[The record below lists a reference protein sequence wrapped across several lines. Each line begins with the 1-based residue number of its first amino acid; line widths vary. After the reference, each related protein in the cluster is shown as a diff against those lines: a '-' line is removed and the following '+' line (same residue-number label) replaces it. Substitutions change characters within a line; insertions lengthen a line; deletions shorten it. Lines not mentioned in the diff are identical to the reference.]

1 MPEIVNKL
9 DYRIRQTR
17 ECVYCQNPCNG
28 SILNLSK
35 VDLLFSDIVKW
46 NIKIEWTEQ
55 SNSLSNQLWQL
66 QLHFKK
72 RINSF
77 VAYHNDYLLEF
88 HSLISIH
95 DG

>member
-46 NIKIEWTEQ
+46 DFKIEWTEQ
-55 SNSLSNQLWQL
+55 ST
-66 QLHFKK
+66 HFQINYGNYNCISK
-72 RINSF
+72 RESI
-77 VAYHNDYLLEF
+77 
-88 HSLISIH
+88 HSLLITMIIC
-95 DG
+95 

>member
-1 MPEIVNKL
+1 MPVIVYKL
-9 DYRIRQTR
+9 DYRIRQTS
-17 ECVYCQNPCNG
+17 EYVYCQNPCNG

-35 VDLLFSDIVKW
+35 VDLLFSVYFQMEYQNRVERTI
-46 NIKIEWTEQ
+46 
-55 SNSLSNQLWQL
+55 NSLSNQLWQF
-66 QLHFKK
+66 QLHFNM
-72 RINSF
+72 RIRSF